1 MIGKSDPKLQEE
13 TFMTQKTGL
22 VVTAHPG
29 DFVWRAGGAIAL
41 HATKGYK
48 MKIACLSF
56 GERGESQWAW
66 KQASVKMQDVKAQ
79 RKEEAERAAGILGAE
94 IEFFDAGDYP
104 LRSNPEMLDR
114 LVDIYRELK
123 PSFVLTHSLH
133 DPYNFDHP
141 LATHIAQ
148 EARVIAQAAGHKPD
162 PTRAYSAPPVF
173 LFEPHQPEQCDY
185 KPNVILNID
194 DVWETKRKAF
204 EVLAAQKHL
213 WDYYTR
219 VALNRGVQGGR
230 NSGRPMTYGEAYQRL
245 FPDIVEELK

>member
-1 MIGKSDPKLQEE
+1 MSD
-13 TFMTQKTGL
+13 TKTAL

-41 HATKGYK
+41 HARKGYK
-48 MKIACLSF
+48 VKIACLSY

-66 KQASVKMQDVKAQ
+66 KSAGVKLEEVKAQ
-79 RKEEAERAAGILGAE
+79 RKAEAAEAAAILGAS

-104 LRSNPEMLDR
+104 LRGTEAILDR
-114 LVDIYRELK
+114 LIDIYREEK
-123 PSFVLTHSLH
+123 PAFVLTHSLN
-133 DPYNFDHP
+133 DPYNVDHP
-141 LATHIAQ
+141 EATRLAQ
-148 EARVIAQAAGHKPD
+148 EARIIAQAAGHKPD

-213 WDYYTR
+213 WEYYTR
-219 VALNRGVQGGR
+219 VALNRGMQGGR
-230 NSGRPMTYGEAYQRL
+230 NSGRAMTYGEAYQRL
-245 FPDIVEELK
+245 FPMVLEELA